1 MLKTK
6 LYIPPARPQLV
17 PRPRLTRQL
26 NQGLHRKLTLVA
38 APPGFGK
45 TTLMSEWQASLSI
58 DDCSMVWV
66 SLDEQD
72 NDPVRFWSYVVT
84 ALDAAVADLD
94 ENISPLLHTP
104 QAPDIEAILI
114 TLINTLTTIEKR
126 VVLVLDDYH
135 VITADPVHQAL
146 IFLLENLPPRLH
158 IAMTSRTDPPL
169 PLTRLRVR
177 SQITELRDS
186 DLRFTPTE
194 IAMFLNQIMGL
205 NLTPADVTA
214 LETRTEGWVAGL
226 QLAAL
231 SMQGHDDVQRFVQA
245 FTGSHRFVIDY
256 LAEEVLAQQPP
267 AIQTFLL
274 HTSIL
279 DRLSAPLCDAVMGL
293 ANNENGQPHNSQ
305 SPISNLES
313 LISNLQLPITNYQSL
328 SQIHLHHLEQANL
341 FLIPLDSERR
351 WYRYHHLFADF
362 LKAQLAQTID
372 AAQLAELH
380 RRAGDWYAAN
390 GYIPEA
396 VRHALVIGDMGQ
408 AAGLM
413 ESAIFEMVAEGEV
426 NTVVTWLDTLPE
438 TFIKTRPRLSLSKAW
453 TLIVTNHWDQVEPYV
468 CYAEESL
475 APYKTVE
482 QSQLSYDIR
491 GMLGEVAALRAM
503 MARGRDE
510 LQMAVDLCR
519 NALEQLPQQ
528 DRVVRS
534 ILLLTLG
541 GIYEDAGQL
550 DLASET
556 LLEAVTVSQS
566 INGLVIAMS
575 ALANLAGLHTER
587 GDIDQAIELYQQ
599 AIASAS
605 TQKTT
610 PYNTPK
616 LSSLNTWAYLGLAE
630 IYRERNELAMA
641 RRYFET
647 GFEQARRGNFLG
659 GNVVVAFIIQALLLQ
674 AQGDSDAA
682 LATLDQISDAQLRQ
696 SPVIPWIEAVRA
708 RLRLIQGNLP
718 AAVEWLHGS
727 KLPLSESADYI
738 RLPGEHTTVVRVWL
752 AQKRFED
759 AFSLLEKMH
768 AAFKA
773 EGRNGRLV
781 EIVILQ
787 ALTLYCWGKTDQ
799 ALAPLTLALKMGQS
813 GGYIRLFIEEGLP
826 MAQLLALA
834 KSRGIAP
841 DEGYLDKLLNAFDQ
855 KTLETPTLLPLKKEI
870 HSSSFIIQSL
880 VEPLSDRELEVLD
893 LIAAGLSNQEIAD
906 KLIIAE
912 GTVKKHIHNIFGK
925 LGVRRRS
932 QAILRATEL
941 NLL

>member
-1 MLKTK
+1 MPDTLLKTK

-17 PRPRLTRQL
+17 PRPRLTRRL

-45 TTLMSEWQASLSI
+45 TTLMSEWQASLSA
-58 DDCSMVWV
+58 DSRSMVWV

-84 ALDAAVADLD
+84 ALDTPTTELN
-94 ENISPLLHTP
+94 ETILPMLHTP
-104 QAPDIEAILI
+104 QAPDIETILI
-114 TLINTLTTIEKR
+114 TLINSLTTIDSKII
-126 VVLVLDDYH
+126 LVLDDYH
-135 VITADPVHQAL
+135 VITAEPVHQAL
-146 IFLLENLPPRLH
+146 IFLLENLPPQLH
-158 IAMTSRTDPPL
+158 LAITSRTDPPL

-177 SQITELRDS
+177 SQLTELRDS

-194 IAMFLNQIMGL
+194 IATFLNQIMGL
-205 NLTPADVTA
+205 NLTPADVAA

-231 SMQGHDDVQRFVQA
+231 SMQGYDDVQRFVQA

-256 LAEEVLAQQPP
+256 LAEEVLTQQP
-267 AIQTFLL
+267 ADIQTFLL
-274 HTSIL
+274 YTSIL

-293 ANNENGQPHNSQ
+293 SANENGQPNNNP
-305 SPISNLES
+305 SPTSDG
-313 LISNLQLPITNYQSL
+313 QLSIINYQFP
-328 SQIHLHHLEQANL
+328 SQARLQHLEQANL
-341 FLIPLDSERR
+341 FLIPLDGERR

-362 LKAQLAQTID
+362 LRAQLAQTVD
-372 AAQLAELH
+372 ATQLADLH

-390 GYIPEA
+390 GYLAEA
-396 VRHALVIGDMGQ
+396 VRHALTIGDMER

-413 ESAIFEMVAEGEV
+413 ESAVFEMVASGEV
-426 NTVVTWLDTLPE
+426 NTVITWLDTLPE
-438 TFIKTRPRLSLSKAW
+438 TFIQSRPRLSLSKAW
-453 TLIVTNHWDQVEPYV
+453 TLIVTNHWDHVEPYLH
-468 CYAEESL
+468 YSEESL
-475 APYKTVE
+475 APYKTVPRD
-482 QSQLSYDIR
+482 QLSDDIR
-491 GMLGEVAALRAM
+491 SMMGEVAALKAM

-510 LQMAVDLCR
+510 TQMAIDLCR
-519 NALEQLPQQ
+519 NALAELPEQ

-541 GIYEDAGQL
+541 SIYEDAGQL

-556 LLEAVTVSQS
+556 LLEAVTISQS

-587 GDIDQAIELYQQ
+587 GDMDQAIELYQQ

-605 TQKTT
+605 TQIET

-616 LSSLNTWAYLGLAE
+616 LSTMNTWAYLGLAE
-630 IYRERNELAMA
+630 IYRERNELDTAQ
-641 RRYFET
+641 RYLDT
-647 GFEQARRGNFLG
+647 GFDQARRGNFLG
-659 GNVVVAFIIQALLLQ
+659 GNLVVAFVIQALLCQ
-674 AQGDSDAA
+674 AQGDTAGA
-682 LATLDQISDAQLRQ
+682 LATLDQVSDAHLQQ
-696 SPVIPWIEAVRA
+696 TPIAPWIEAVRA
-708 RLRLIQGNLP
+708 RLWLTQGNLP
-718 AAVEWLHGS
+718 AAVEWLHTAN
-727 KLPLSESADYI
+727 LPLSESADYI
-738 RLPGEHTTVVRVWL
+738 RLPGEYTTVVRVWL
-752 AQKRFED
+752 AQKRFEE
-759 AFSLLEKMH
+759 AFNLLEKMY

-781 EIVILQ
+781 EVVTLQ
-787 ALTLYCWGKTDQ
+787 ALTLYCWGKTEQ

-813 GGYIRLFIEEGLP
+813 GGNVRLFIEEGLP

-841 DEGYLDKLLNAFDQ
+841 DEGYLDKLLNAFDP
-855 KTLETPTLLPLKKEI
+855 KNLATPATLPLKKEP
-870 HSSSFIIQSL
+870 HPSSPARQPLI
-880 VEPLSDRELEVLD
+880 EPLSDRELEVLD

>member
-1 MLKTK
+1 MPDTLLKTK

-45 TTLMSEWQASLSI
+45 TTLMSEWQAALSV
-58 DDCSMVWV
+58 DGCSMVWV

-84 ALDAAVADLD
+84 ALDAAVADLA

-114 TLINTLTTIEKR
+114 TLINTLTAIEKR
-126 VVLVLDDYH
+126 VILVLDDYH
-135 VITADPVHQAL
+135 VITAEPVHQAL

-158 IAMTSRTDPPL
+158 LAITSRTDPPL

-194 IAMFLNQIMGL
+194 IATFLNQIMGL
-205 NLTPADVTA
+205 SLTPADVAA

-231 SMQGHDDVQRFVQA
+231 SMQGYDDVQRFVQA

-274 HTSIL
+274 HTAIL
-279 DRLSAPLCDAVMGL
+279 DRLTAPLCDAVMGL
-293 ANNENGQPHNSQ
+293 SANENGQ
-305 SPISNLES
+305 SNNRPLPTFDY
-313 LISNLQLPITNYQSL
+313 QLPITNYQSL

-341 FLIPLDSERR
+341 FLIPLDGERR

-396 VRHALVIGDMGQ
+396 VRHALIIGDMER

-426 NTVVTWLDTLPE
+426 NTAVTWLDTLPE
-438 TFIKTRPRLSLSKAW
+438 TFIQSRPRLSLSKAW
-453 TLIVTNHWDQVEPYV
+453 TLIVTNHWDQIEPYV
-468 CYAEESL
+468 GYAEESL
-475 APYKTVE
+475 APYQAVD
-482 QSQLSYDIR
+482 QSQLNHDIR

-519 NALEQLPQQ
+519 KALEQLPRP

-575 ALANLAGLHTER
+575 ALANLAGLHIER
-587 GDIDQAIELYQQ
+587 GDLDQAIELYQQ

-610 PYNTPK
+610 PYNSPK

-630 IYRERNELAMA
+630 IYRERNELDAA

-647 GFEQARRGNFLG
+647 GFEQTRRGNFLG
-659 GNVVVAFIIQALLLQ
+659 GNIVVAFIIQALLLQ
-674 AQGDSDAA
+674 AQGEGDGA
-682 LATLDQISDAQLRQ
+682 LAVLDQISDAHLRQ
-696 SPVIPWIEAVRA
+696 SPVVAWIEAVRA
-708 RLRLIQGNLP
+708 RLWLAQGNLP
-718 AAVEWLHGS
+718 AAVEWLRTAE
-727 KLPLSESADYI
+727 LPLTESADYI

-781 EIVILQ
+781 EVVILQ
-787 ALTLYCWGKTDQ
+787 ALTLYCWGKSDQ
-799 ALAPLTLALKMGQS
+799 ALAPLMLALKMGRS
-813 GGYIRLFIEEGLP
+813 GGYVRLFIEEGLP

-855 KTLETPTLLPLKKEI
+855 KSLEIPASSPVKKETHPSPLTSQPLI
-870 HSSSFIIQSL
+870 
-880 VEPLSDRELEVLD
+880 EPLSDRELEVLD